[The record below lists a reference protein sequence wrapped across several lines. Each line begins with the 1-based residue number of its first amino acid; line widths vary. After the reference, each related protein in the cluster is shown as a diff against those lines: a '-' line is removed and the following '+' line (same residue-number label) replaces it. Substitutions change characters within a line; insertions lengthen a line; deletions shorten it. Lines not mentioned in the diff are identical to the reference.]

1 MGEPLGFGI
10 LGPLAVTAG
19 HGPVTIAG
27 ARQRTVL
34 ALLLLD
40 PGRIVATDTLVD
52 VLWDGAPPASARTQ
66 VAIVVAGLRKSLG
79 RPGTAGGEGREGGDH
94 EVIVTA
100 HPGYR
105 LRTDGHTV
113 DSAVFTALVA
123 DAEAAVRA
131 GRPEEAERAYT
142 EALALWRGR
151 ALAGVRGRPVE
162 AEAARWDEVRLSVQ
176 EAATE
181 VRLALGRH
189 RELLPELAAR
199 VREHP
204 LRERARQQ
212 LILAQYRSGRRAEAM
227 AGFREARRRLIDELG
242 VQPGPALRELNE
254 AMLRDDPVLLPGPS
268 ADPGTAPVPA
278 PTAAAAPPPAR
289 RGLPRGLPVPS
300 ELPPEAAGFAGRT
313 EELAA
318 LDSLL
323 APHPD
328 GAGPV
333 PAVGLVT
340 GVAGVGKT
348 GLAVRWAHR
357 VRDRFPDG
365 TLFADLRGYSDEH
378 ALTTADDVLGRF
390 LRALGVESDA
400 VPSGSEDRV
409 ALYRSL
415 LAGRR
420 VLIVLDN
427 VRTFAQLRPL
437 LPGSAG
443 CTVLATSRD
452 QLEELV
458 TWPQAARVRLG
469 LLPRPESVELLERVV
484 GRARL
489 QDAPEDVARLAEL
502 CDRLPLALRIAGARL
517 ASKPHWTVRHLVTRL
532 ADERRRLDE
541 LSRGESQVRA
551 SFALSY
557 RYLPPDAARLCRLL
571 GLLAVPDF
579 AAWAGAAL
587 LDTGV
592 AEAERLVEH
601 LVDTQFLE
609 AVGIDAAGQLRY
621 RFHDLMRLYAGE
633 LARDEEPEAARDAAR
648 ERFFLTFLGI
658 ADEARRREYGGPFAV
673 IRGSSPSPDL
683 DPALLDELLAV
694 PLDWYEAERLSLVA
708 AVDQA
713 ARTGLAGLSW
723 ELAAATGTL
732 FTARNYVE
740 DWRRCSGTAL
750 EAARAAGDRRG
761 EAAMEREL
769 GGVELR
775 LSRLDASARH
785 YGRAL
790 ELFEA
795 EGDDFGRAMVLN
807 GLALVDRHRGGY
819 ELAEHRLRDALAVF
833 RAVGD
838 LSCEGFA
845 LQSLAQCALDLER
858 PEEAVALGQEAVRI
872 CESIGGTLR
881 GIAQARY
888 RLACAHLAVG
898 RPETAAVEFTRALAI
913 VRERSD
919 LLGLAYTL
927 LGFAEARHRAGAVDE
942 AERTLEEALE
952 VAGRTWSP
960 IVEAKVRLYLGELHH
975 EAGRPVPARA
985 QLGAALDL
993 FRGIDAPP
1001 WVERAAA
1008 ALART
1013 GEACPDP
1020 AEARPDTVTAR
1031 PDPATARPDPAAVQP
1046 DPAAV

>member
-1 MGEPLGFGI
+1 MGESLGFGI

-79 RPGTAGGEGREGGDH
+79 RPGTGGGEGGEQA
-94 EVIVTA
+94 VIVTA

-131 GRPEEAERAYT
+131 GRPEEAEHAYT

-268 ADPGTAPVPA
+268 AGTGTAPAPA
-278 PTAAAAPPPAR
+278 RPPAARPPDR
-289 RGLPRGLPVPS
+289 RALPRGVPVPS

-323 APHPD
+323 EPHPD
-328 GAGPV
+328 DAGPV

-427 VRTFAQLRPL
+427 VRTFVQLRPL

-469 LLPRPESVELLERVV
+469 LLPRPESVELLERIV

-557 RYLPPDAARLCRLL
+557 GYLPPDAARLCRLL

-609 AVGIDAAGQLRY
+609 AVGVDAAGQLRY

-633 LARDEEPEAARDAAR
+633 LARAEEPAAARDAAR

-673 IRGSSPSPDL
+673 VRGSTPDPDL

-708 AVDQA
+708 AVDQT

-740 DWRRCSGTAL
+740 DWRRCSETAR

-775 LSRLDASARH
+775 LSRLGASARH

-795 EGDDFGRAMVLN
+795 DGDDFGRAMVLN

-819 ELAEHRLRDALAVF
+819 ELAEHRLRDALTVF
-833 RAVGD
+833 RTVGD

-845 LQSLAQCALDLER
+845 LQSLAQCALDLGR

-881 GIAQARY
+881 GVAQARY

-927 LGFAEARHRAGAVDE
+927 LGLAEARHRAGAVDE

-975 EAGRPVPARA
+975 QAGRSVPARA

-1001 WVERAAA
+1001 WVERTRA

-1013 GEACPDP
+1013 GDVCPDTATP
-1020 AEARPDTVTAR
+1020 RPGTAAARPG
-1031 PDPATARPDPAAVQP
+1031 PAVVGPGPAAV
-1046 DPAAV
+1046 

>member
-1 MGEPLGFGI
+1 M
-10 LGPLAVTAG
+10 
-19 HGPVTIAG
+19 
-27 ARQRTVL
+27 
-34 ALLLLD
+34 LLLE

-52 VLWDGAPPASARTQ
+52 VIWDGAPPASARTQ

-79 RPGTAGGEGREGGDH
+79 RTGTEGGEGGDQA
-94 EVIVTA
+94 VIVTA

-105 LRTDGHTV
+105 LRTEGHSV

-123 DAEAAVRA
+123 EAEAAVRA
-131 GRPEEAERAYT
+131 GRPTEAEHAYT

-176 EAATE
+176 EAATD

-227 AGFREARRRLIDELG
+227 AGFREARRRFIDELG
-242 VQPGPALRELNE
+242 VQPGPGLRELNE
-254 AMLRDDPVLLPGPS
+254 AMLRDDPALLPGPVPLS
-268 ADPGTAPVPA
+268 LPAPAGTAPASTAPA
-278 PTAAAAPPPAR
+278 STAPVSTAPAR
-289 RGLPRGLPVPS
+289 TPAARPSDHRGLPHGVPVPS
-300 ELPPEAAGFAGRT
+300 ELPPEVAGFAGRT

-318 LDSLL
+318 LDSLV
-323 APHPD
+323 APHAD

-469 LLPRPESVELLERVV
+469 LLPRPESVELLERIV
-484 GRARL
+484 GRTRL

-571 GLLAVPDF
+571 GLLPVPDF

-592 AEAERLVEH
+592 PEAEGLMEH
-601 LVDTQFLE
+601 LVDAQFLE
-609 AVGIDAAGQLRY
+609 AVGVDAAGQLRY

-633 LARDEEPEAARDAAR
+633 LARAEESGPARDAAC

-658 ADEARRREYGGPFAV
+658 ADEARRREHGGPFAV
-673 IRGSSPSPDL
+673 IRGSTPTPEL

-708 AVDQA
+708 TVDRT
-713 ARTGLAGLSW
+713 ARTGLAELSW

-740 DWRRCSGTAL
+740 DWRRCSETAR

-761 EAAMEREL
+761 EAVMEREL

-819 ELAEHRLRDALAVF
+819 ELAEHRLRDGLAIF

-838 LSCEGFA
+838 LSCEGFV
-845 LQSLAQCALDLER
+845 LQSLAQCALDLGR
-858 PEEAVALGQEAVRI
+858 PEEAVGLGQEAVRI

-881 GIAQARY
+881 GVAQARY
-888 RLACAHLAVG
+888 RLACAYLAVG

-927 LGFAEARHRAGAVDE
+927 LGLAEARHRAGAVDE
-942 AERTLEEALE
+942 AERTLAEALE
-952 VAGRTWSP
+952 VAERTWSP
-960 IVEAKVRLYLGELHH
+960 IVEAKVRLFLGELHH
-975 EAGRPVPARA
+975 EAGRPDPARA

-1001 WVERAAA
+1001 WVERTRA
-1008 ALART
+1008 ALARA
-1013 GEACPDP
+1013 GEPDP
-1020 AEARPDTVTAR
+1020 GTIVVRPGT
-1031 PDPATARPDPAAVQP
+1031 AAV
-1046 DPAAV
+1046 